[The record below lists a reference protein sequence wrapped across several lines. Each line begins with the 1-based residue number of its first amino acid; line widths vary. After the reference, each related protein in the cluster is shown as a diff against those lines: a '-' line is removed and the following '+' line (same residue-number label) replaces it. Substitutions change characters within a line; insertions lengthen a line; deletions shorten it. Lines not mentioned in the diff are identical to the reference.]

1 MSRTRRLLSQSSL
14 LFVAR
19 IFGAGLIF
27 LVQAGIARTWGSTIL
42 ADYLVLIAMANI
54 AAMIMP
60 LGFQTIGAYFA
71 AEYRAKGERH
81 TLASFLLRA
90 YWHVG
95 ASVLVIG
102 ALGVLYGL
110 NFEVGAEALPLLPPF
125 LILAL
130 ATGSVFMHG
139 AVLVGLK
146 HPIAGFLADGLA
158 RPLIILFAFISV
170 FLLANADTA
179 LMGMAW
185 TISVAYAAVAVGYG
199 VLVWR
204 TLHEVDDN
212 PLREMSEEEPKRWWR
227 FALPWVMISIAT
239 DFFFDLDLLFLS
251 QLLDK
256 HELAVF
262 GVAARIF
269 ALTSFGVT
277 AVYAVL
283 LPDMFEADA
292 NKDRPE
298 FLRQLG
304 DANLVATGS
313 AVALIVA
320 MAIGGPLVLW
330 LFGPG
335 FEQGLPA
342 LLVLGLILVVRAAFG
357 PSSIVLSLNDR
368 PWASLPAVGAGL
380 GTLVILNVFLV
391 PALADLG
398 AALAA
403 LGSILVWSA
412 LLWREAHR
420 RTDIDVSVWPRIK
433 QLLSAKGQAN
443 SQSGA

>member
-1 MSRTRRLLSQSSL
+1 MSRARRLLSQSTL

-19 IFGAGLIF
+19 LAGAALIF
-27 LVQAGIARTWGSTIL
+27 LVQAGIARTWGSAIL
-42 ADYLVLIAMANI
+42 ADYLVLIALANI

-71 AEYRAKGERH
+71 AEYRAKGERR
-81 TLASFLLRA
+81 TLTAFILRA
-90 YWHVG
+90 YWHLG
-95 ASVLVIG
+95 ASVLVI
-102 ALGVLYGL
+102 ATLGVVYGL
-110 NFEVGAEALPLLPPF
+110 NFEVGAEVLPLLPPF
-125 LILAL
+125 LVLAL

-146 HPIAGFLADGLA
+146 HPVAGFLADGLA
-158 RPLIILFAFISV
+158 RPLIILFAFVTV
-170 FLLANADTA
+170 FFWANPDVA
-179 LMGMAW
+179 LGGLAW
-185 TISVAYAAVAVGYG
+185 TISAVYAVIAIGYG
-199 VLVWR
+199 VFAWR
-204 TLHEVDDN
+204 KLDEVDDN
-212 PLREMSEEEPKRWWR
+212 PLREMAEDEVGRWWR

-251 QLLDK
+251 PLLDK
-256 HELAVF
+256 HSLAVF
-262 GVAARIF
+262 GVAARVF

-304 DANLVATGS
+304 DANLVASAS
-313 AVALIVA
+313 AVALIIA
-320 MAIGGPLVLW
+320 MAAGGPLVLW
-330 LFGPG
+330 LFGPDFAEG
-335 FEQGLPA
+335 MVP

-368 PWASLPAVGAGL
+368 PWASLPAIGAGL
-380 GTLVILNVFLV
+380 GTLVLFNALLV
-391 PALADLG
+391 PPMHELG
-398 AALAA
+398 AAFAA

-412 LLWREAHR
+412 LLWREAYR
-420 RTDIDVSVWPRIK
+420 QTGIDVSVWPRLRQI
-433 QLLSAKGQAN
+433 LSQRDQAN
-443 SQSGA
+443 PQSGA